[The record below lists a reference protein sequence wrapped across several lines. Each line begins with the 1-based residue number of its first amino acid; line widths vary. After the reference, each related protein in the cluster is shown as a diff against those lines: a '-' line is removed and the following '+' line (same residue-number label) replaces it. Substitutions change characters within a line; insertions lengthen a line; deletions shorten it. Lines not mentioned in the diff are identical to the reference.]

1 MIHSRHPLTNQE
13 MQDTKDFTMFH
24 FLRKLFHFSILISF
38 FMTMFSSGGEL
49 LSSESHSFFSFLKAI
64 NSNNVLNI
72 SKISHPCLI
81 NGVRCNSNATNIVE
95 IRLDNMNLSGI
106 FDAASLC
113 RLQKLK
119 VVSLANNNIKGTIST
134 SILHCT
140 RLVYLNVSNNQ
151 LSGRLPNKALT
162 RLKYLKNLDV
172 SMNNFSTSYM
182 APISIKLESKDD
194 IDTIQP
200 TPSPLTNKTPK
211 NADSKIEIM
220 VGLVLGIG
228 LLLSSLYFMI
238 KKSSK
243 LMGESEVK
251 KNHLDSPMEKAT
263 SEGRLKGGD
272 NNNSEL
278 VFFVEDHERFKLE
291 DLLRARAD
299 LRSENFW
306 SSLFKVKF
314 ENNVEYAV
322 KRLKNLQVS
331 CDEFREILKQI
342 SKVKHQNILSLVGY
356 RSTKE
361 EKLIIYKYQ
370 SNGSVLNLLNGK
382 LRL

>member
-1 MIHSRHPLTNQE
+1 
-13 MQDTKDFTMFH
+13 MQDTIDFTMFH

-38 FMTMFSSGGEL
+38 FTIMFCSGGEL
-49 LSSESHSFFSFLKAI
+49 LSSESHSFFNFLKAI
-64 NSNNVLNI
+64 DSNNVLNI

-106 FDAASLC
+106 FDAESLC

-119 VVSLANNNIKGTIST
+119 VVSLPNNNIKGTIST

-151 LSGRLPNKALT
+151 LSGRLPYKALT

-182 APISIKLESKDD
+182 APISIKLESKGD

-200 TPSPLTNKTPK
+200 TPSPLTNKTHK
-211 NADSKIEIM
+211 NATSKIEIM

-228 LLLSSLYFMI
+228 LLLSSLYFMV
-238 KKSSK
+238 KKSSQ
-243 LMGESEVK
+243 LMGEIEVK
-251 KNHLDSPMEKAT
+251 KNNLVSPMKKAT
-263 SEGRLKGGD
+263 SELKGGD

-291 DLLRARAD
+291 DLLRATAD